1 MLRSVRQLS
10 FFVTTA
16 ESETVSRH
24 QKSVYVSV
32 LSLGSSLSSRRNYY
46 STTLLFVL
54 HSGQIV
60 FEDMGIPTVFDAWLI
75 FVYNFVEL
83 FLQTTIA
90 GKHFF
95 LIPKGTCLRQFG
107 G

>member
-46 STTLLFVL
+46 SVFLTLVRTLFGCVINASL
-54 HSGQIV
+54 CDI
-60 FEDMGIPTVFDAWLI
+60 
-75 FVYNFVEL
+75 
-83 FLQTTIA
+83 IA
-90 GKHFF
+90 FNV
-95 LIPKGTCLRQFG
+95 IPKKCEMYLINPQCHDTMIAHRNFCDIQMELN
-107 G
+107 